1 MSEEFNERVAGLGLL
16 LRPGIHTDPAW
27 MEYALQDSELEA
39 NVKSRLLASQF
50 NTIAAV
56 HSAIAEGASDAA
68 RIIAGSADQ

>member
-1 MSEEFNERVAGLGLL
+1 MPEEFSDRFAGLGLL

-27 MEYALQDSELEA
+27 MEYALQESELEA

-56 HSAIAEGASDAA
+56 HNAIAEGASEAA
-68 RIIAGSADQ
+68 KIIGGSAER